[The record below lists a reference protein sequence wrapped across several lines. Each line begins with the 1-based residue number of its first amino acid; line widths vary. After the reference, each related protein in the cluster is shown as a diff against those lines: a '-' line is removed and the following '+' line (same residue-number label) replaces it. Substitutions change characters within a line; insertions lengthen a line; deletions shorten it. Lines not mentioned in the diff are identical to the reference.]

1 MLSDCFGFMNIFKKL
16 FKKKKKTL
24 GIALGSGGSK
34 GMALIGILRAFD
46 EENIF
51 FDFVA
56 GTSIGSVVGAMYA
69 AGYSSASMV
78 GYLNEINLFALT
90 NLVKYTLV
98 GKTVEGVFDDVVG
111 GSTFEDLSLPY
122 AAIAADLKTGEQAV
136 IKSGKVSKAMRAS
149 SAVPPMLKP
158 VEIDGRMLVD
168 GACVN
173 SVPSDVVKSMGADFV
188 IGVNLSADDPTNVK
202 MKTTLDEKYPDHGI
216 KFCDRFTAGRKF
228 SDYLLEPDLKNY
240 SSATISKAK
249 LQEMYETGYELAKA
263 KMPEIKA
270 LLKKKKII

>member
-1 MLSDCFGFMNIFKKL
+1 MNIFRKL

-24 GIALGSGGSK
+24 GIALGSGGAK
-34 GMALIGILRAFD
+34 GMAHIGILRAFD
-46 EENIF
+46 EENIS

-78 GYLNEINLFALT
+78 GYLKEVDLFALT
-90 NLVKYTLV
+90 NLVKYTIA
-98 GKTVEGVFDDVVG
+98 GKTVESVFDDVVG
-111 GSTFEDLSLPY
+111 GAAFEDLSLPY
-122 AAIAADLKTGEQAV
+122 AAIAADLKTGEQVV

-158 VEIDGRMLVD
+158 VEVGGRILVD
-168 GACVN
+168 GACVD
-173 SVPSDVVKSMGADFV
+173 SVPADVVKNMGADFV
-188 IGVNLSADDPTNVK
+188 VGVNLSSDDDTNVK
-202 MKTTLDEKYPDHGI
+202 MKTTLDEKYPGHGV

-228 SDYLLEPDLKNY
+228 SDYILAPDLKNY
-240 SSATISKAK
+240 SAGTISREK
-249 LQEMYETGYELAKA
+249 LEEMYEIGYELAKA

-270 LLKKKKII
+270 LLKKKNII